1 MRLFIDINFFVYLNV
16 NIDDEFV
23 ERFDCFYVE
32 LVRENEV
39 YMNVFVL
46 DEFIYVFKWKY
57 GVSYFEMILF
67 IEDVVLFV
75 VRVFFIIFEDYFMVK
90 EIIFKYYFCFLDVFY
105 VVMI

>member
-46 DEFIYVFKWKY
+46 DEFIYVFK
-57 GVSYFEMILF
+57 
-67 IEDVVLFV
+67 
-75 VRVFFIIFEDYFMVK
+75 
-90 EIIFKYYFCFLDVFY
+90 
-105 VVMI
+105 